1 MPYEIPPS
9 ELSAFPGAKR
19 ARRKTRFGGGLRARW
34 KDAEGQIYEWDNKK
48 GTVERYDRTGQ
59 RHLGDFDP
67 ATGERVSRPTKS
79 RKVEP

>member
-1 MPYEIPPS
+1 MPYELPPAD
-9 ELSAFPGAKR
+9 LPAFPDAKR

-34 KDAEGQIYEWDNKK
+34 KDSEGQIFEWDYKK

-67 ATGERVSRPTKS
+67 ANGERVSRPSKR